1 MTIDDRIRHKK
12 LQYNVENAP
21 AKVSALSS
29 GKIDKYD
36 YVKSKTDRTCQI
48 FLFPSGEAFEKQT
61 KNIEEQGK
69 GGTSRGFTILGSK

>member
-1 MTIDDRIRHKK
+1 MIESDIKN
-12 LQYNVENAP
+12 YNMML
-21 AKVSALSS
+21 KMHHHQVSALSS
-29 GKIDKYD
+29 GKMDKYD

-48 FLFPSGEAFEKQT
+48 FLFPSGEAFEKHT